1 MREYEAPR
9 YDLILKLIL
18 TVGLPGSGKS
28 TYLARLGVNPISSDD
43 IRRLL
48 ADDPNIQTIHRR
60 VFAVVRYLVRQRLEL
75 HRQETYIDAT
85 NLTVW
90 ERRPYICLGQMYGA
104 KVEALFFDTPLD
116 VCLERNRRRD
126 RIVPEEAL
134 RELAERLRPP
144 TTDEGFHRIVR
155 LGL

>member
-1 MREYEAPR
+1 MRH
-9 YDLILKLIL
+9 DLILKLIL

-75 HRQETYIDAT
+75 RREETYIDAT

-90 ERRPYICLGQMYGA
+90 ERRPYIRLGQMYGA
-104 KVEALFFDTPLD
+104 EAEALFFDTPLD

-144 TTDEGFHRIVR
+144 TTNEGISRVVR